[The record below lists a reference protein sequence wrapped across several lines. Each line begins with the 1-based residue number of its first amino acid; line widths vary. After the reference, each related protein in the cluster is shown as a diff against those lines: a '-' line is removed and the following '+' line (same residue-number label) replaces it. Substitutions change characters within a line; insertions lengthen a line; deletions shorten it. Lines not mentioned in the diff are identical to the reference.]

1 MAKQWENEADLGALL
16 IARANA
22 NRRVA
27 LSPHTAHFV
36 GLKLLTASAKPT
48 AAEVALMICDGKCK
62 APCFPCQGKANVIVR
77 AYGSRAG

>member
-1 MAKQWENEADLGALL
+1 MARQWTNEVDLAALL

-48 AAEVALMICDGKCK
+48 AAEVALMICDSKCE
-62 APCFPCQGKANVIVR
+62 APCYPCQGKANAIVR
-77 AYGSRAG
+77 AYGHRAG